1 MCSKRASRGLEKDS
15 GGLQGLE
22 KGFEGG
28 FKVKR
33 ASRQLGAL
41 QKGQRAF
48 KGASERFEG
57 G

>member
-1 MCSKRASRGLEKDS
+1 MKGASE
-15 GGLQGLE
+15 GLQGLE

-33 ASRQLGAL
+33 VSRQLGGGFRRAS
-41 QKGQRAF
+41 KGF

-57 G
+57 GLSKV